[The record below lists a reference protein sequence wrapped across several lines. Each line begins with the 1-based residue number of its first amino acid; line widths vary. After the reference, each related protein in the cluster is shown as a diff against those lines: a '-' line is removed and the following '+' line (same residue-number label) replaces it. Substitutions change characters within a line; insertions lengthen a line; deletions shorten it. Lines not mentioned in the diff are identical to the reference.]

1 MTFLEALQSGQPLLT
16 EGSLVERLTREM
28 GVELDPWIA
37 NATLLR
43 SEEGRDMLRELYL
56 SYLASGREA
65 GLPMVI
71 LTPTW
76 RANAERMARAGV
88 PEGDDLNTRA
98 ADFLKSV
105 RDAMGDY
112 TEQVFIGGLMG
123 VRGDAYNP
131 SEALP
136 EQEALA
142 FHTPQAKALAK
153 AGVDFLVASTLPAS
167 SEAVGIARAMASTGT
182 PYIPS
187 FVVRPE
193 GTLLDGTPLHTIVD
207 RIDTEVSPSP
217 AAFLLNCIHPSV
229 YRAALAAEKEKGH
242 DLTQR
247 IIGLQANTSAL
258 SPEELDHLDHLE
270 SEAPEPFADEMLQVR
285 LETGAR
291 ILGGCCGTNAA
302 HIEAIAQK
310 ICSTS

>member
-37 NATLLR
+37 NAVLLR
-43 SEEGRDMLRELYL
+43 NKEGRGMLRELYR

-76 RANAERMARAGV
+76 RANAERMKRAGV
-88 PEGDDLNTRA
+88 PLDENLNAVAGELLR
-98 ADFLKSV
+98 SV
-105 RDAMGDY
+105 RSEMGDY
-112 TEQVFIGGLMG
+112 AKQVFIGGLMG

-131 SEALP
+131 EEALD
-136 EQEALA
+136 EEAAVA
-142 FHTPQAKALAK
+142 FHTQQARALSD
-153 AGVDFLVASTLPAS
+153 AGVDFLIASTLPAAT
-167 SEAVGIARAMASTGT
+167 EAVGIARAMASTGT

-193 GTLLDGTPLHTIVD
+193 GTLLDRTPLHTIVE
-207 RIDTEVSPSP
+207 RIDREVTPAP

-229 YRAALAAEKEKGH
+229 YRAALAAEKTNGH
-242 DLTQR
+242 DLSDR

-258 SPEELDHLDHLE
+258 SPEELDHLDHLA
-270 SEAPEPFADEMLQVR
+270 SEAPDPFADEMLQVR

-291 ILGGCCGTNAA
+291 ILGGCCGTNAL
-302 HIEAIAQK
+302 HIEAIAK
-310 ICSTS
+310 RLRDRE